1 MPIQQGIQGR
11 DSRFLRHD
19 GSVPLTAAWAVGGQ
33 NIHDVNVLR
42 VTGGGSAC
50 LGDQA
55 NYLRLVHNANEI
67 IELLGVSNNQANL
80 HLKNLRIGDL
90 AGVGNRNVIA
100 DVNGDLSA
108 P

>member
-1 MPIQQGIQGR
+1 MPIQQGIEGR

-19 GSVPLTAAWAVGGQ
+19 GSVPLTNPWYAEKTIRCPRLYVTLGG
-33 NIHDVNVLR
+33 NLN
-42 VTGGGSAC
+42 
-50 LGDQA
+50 LGDSA
-55 NYLRLVHNANEI
+55 GNLRLQRGSSAEI
-67 IELLGVSNNQANL
+67 IEIIGESNNQANL
-80 HLKNLRIGDL
+80 HLKNLRIADL